1 MAEKIHERDTR
12 NVRCPTCG
20 DIFTVQLGLAEASR
34 AALSGKGQSNRRI
47 DARVQPLAVRILLDE
62 NLREL
67 PVRDMSHYG
76 LGIEH
81 LGWKFD
87 KGQYITFDLIQG
99 YRIILKG
106 VRAEVQRM
114 DLEVMGVT
122 YINVTREQMDAVYAK
137 VREAEDSP

>member
-1 MAEKIHERDTR
+1 MAEKTRDRDTR

-20 DIFTVQLGLAEASR
+20 DIFTVQVGLAEISR

-81 LGWKFD
+81 LGWRFE
-87 KGQYITFDLIQG
+87 KGQHITFDLIQG
-99 YRIILKG
+99 YRIILKS

-114 DLEVMGVT
+114 DHEIIGVT
-122 YINVTREQMDAVYAK
+122 YINVTREQMDEVYAQ
-137 VREAEDSP
+137 VRETGDSP